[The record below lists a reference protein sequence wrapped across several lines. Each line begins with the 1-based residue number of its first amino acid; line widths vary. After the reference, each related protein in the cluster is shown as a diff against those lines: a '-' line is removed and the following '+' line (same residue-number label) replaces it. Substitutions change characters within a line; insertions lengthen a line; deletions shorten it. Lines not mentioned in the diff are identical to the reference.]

1 MRKNKNQE
9 TWSGIKAGW
18 LAGQTNI
25 WLISNAYF
33 PHLLD
38 SVCLVE
44 ASKEAIVSCGYE
56 KNDVGCGLWKSYKLF
71 GSNTKIYF
79 LSLPKSEKLYFHHFK
94 CRKPKAGFN
103 VVLLWLN
110 TTHLLLHIKQFF
122 FPSRKFIFPSLAT
135 CCSNKACICSRSWQ
149 PSPSLTLTLEVTIP
163 SPLQPATPAPTPW
176 PREQGPCPPWPSQS
190 QASHAD
196 HTQLAACSGNYFLF
210 FIGGRKDFTQLFD
223 SSFLATSLRKHSI
236 SSAQYSSMG
245 YL

>member
-1 MRKNKNQE
+1 MIKNKNQE

-56 KNDVGCGLWKSYKLF
+56 KNDVGCRLWKSYKLF

-110 TTHLLLHIKQFF
+110 TTHLLLHIKTVLFSFSQVHL
-122 FPSRKFIFPSLAT
+122 PVARHLLLQQSLHLLPLLTALSLPDT
-135 CCSNKACICSRSWQ
+135 DPGSDDTL
-149 PSPSLTLTLEVTIP
+149 PSPTCHSSSHSMAARAGAMPSMTLPVP
-163 SPLQPATPAPTPW
+163 S
-176 PREQGPCPPWPSQS
+176 
-190 QASHAD
+190 
-196 HTQLAACSGNYFLF
+196 
-210 FIGGRKDFTQLFD
+210 
-223 SSFLATSLRKHSI
+223 
-236 SSAQYSSMG
+236 
-245 YL
+245 